1 VQNEYSLWTRNPEI
15 AMLDACRD
23 LGTALVA
30 FSPVARGFLC
40 GEIDLDTLAA
50 NDFRRGLPRFAPEH
64 HAANVKLL
72 VPFQTMA
79 NEQGCTPA
87 QLAIAWLLHRGDHIL
102 PIPGTR
108 SVEHLTDNIG
118 AASVRLSP
126 AVVQQLDELINQ
138 NTVAG
143 NRYTDQANREVD
155 TENF

>member
-1 VQNEYSLWTRNPEI
+1 
-15 AMLDACRD
+15 
-23 LGTALVA
+23 
-30 FSPVARGFLC
+30 
-40 GEIDLDTLAA
+40 
-50 NDFRRGLPRFAPEH
+50 
-64 HAANVKLL
+64 
-72 VPFQTMA
+72 MA